1 MSLAATPVSSL
12 YHAWPRDAGLAPSA
26 PHPHEPCDDVEPMHD
41 YENVLT
47 AEKQRRSPEKQAL
60 IAG

>member
-1 MSLAATPVSSL
+1 
-12 YHAWPRDAGLAPSA
+12 
-26 PHPHEPCDDVEPMHD
+26 MHD